1 MKIAEG
7 FKMRKLGKE
16 YIVIPEGVGLVN
28 FNRMVS
34 LNSTAAYLWEAV
46 SGKEFTVEDLE
57 GLILSKYD
65 TDEDTARADAVRL
78 AREWTEAGL
87 VAE

>member
-1 MKIAEG
+1 
-7 FKMRKLGKE
+7 MRKLGKE
-16 YIVIPEGVGLVN
+16 YIVVPESGGLVN

-34 LNSTAAYLWEAV
+34 FNDTAARLWEAV
-46 SGKEFTVEDLE
+46 SGKEFTVEDLK

>member
-1 MKIAEG
+1 
-7 FKMRKLGKE
+7 MRKLGKE

-34 LNSTAAYLWEAV
+34 FNDTAARLWEAV
-46 SGKEFTVEDLE
+46 SGKEFTVEDLK